1 LVKASLSKIR
11 EWMRAMSEPYSAL
24 LRLRLPRERLARW
37 LAAPV
42 PAASRW
48 KDWRSIAGRWRLPG
62 GADLAASTDVELGE
76 FLADCNALL
85 VRHADN
91 RAALAAILQSA
102 QAENIKLAAYDQAG
116 AYFVA
121 GSLTYSENLHDLVVF
136 LAMARGAADFLE
148 PGEHGEA
155 LVHDYLWAEDGERE
169 TVAAVHLAGKGDSG
183 FMTPAQSG
191 ETAATFDAMVELM
204 LEGADDP
211 QFTPRNQLD
220 RIQERGHAAQEN

>member
-1 LVKASLSKIR
+1 
-11 EWMRAMSEPYSAL
+11 MSEPYSAL
-24 LRLRLPRERLARW
+24 LRLQLPRERLARW

-48 KDWRSIAGRWRLPG
+48 NDWRSIAGRWRLPG
-62 GADLAASTDVELGE
+62 GVDLAASSDVELGE
-76 FLADCNALL
+76 FLSDCTAMLA
-85 VRHADN
+85 RHAEN
-91 RAALAAILQSA
+91 RAALAALLESA
-102 QAENIKLAAYDQAG
+102 QAENIRVAAYDRAG

-121 GSLTYSENLHDLVVF
+121 GSLTYSENLYDLVVF

-148 PGEHGEA
+148 PGEHGVA

-183 FMTPAQSG
+183 FMTPAQAG
-191 ETAATFDAMVELM
+191 ETAATFDAMVALM
-204 LEGADDP
+204 LDGADDP
-211 QFTPRNQLD
+211 QFTPRNQFD

>member
-1 LVKASLSKIR
+1 
-11 EWMRAMSEPYSAL
+11 MSEPYSAL

-62 GADLAASTDVELGE
+62 GADLAASSDVELGE
-76 FLADCNALL
+76 FLADCNAMLA
-85 VRHADN
+85 RHADN

-116 AYFVA
+116 ACFVA